1 MPLFLTKIVQIQM
14 AFLIRYVAGKGS
26 DTSGTIPF
34 LKMKNS
40 IAIGTYKNKQGIK
53 NEQGDT
59 VNVRACRS
67 RAHDC
72 SLSLLQSV

>member
-1 MPLFLTKIVQIQM
+1 MPLLLNKNVQIQM
-14 AFLIRYVAGKGS
+14 AFLIHYVEGKWS
-26 DTSGTIPF
+26 DTSGTVPL

-40 IAIGTYKNKQGIK
+40 ITIGTFKNKQGIK
-53 NEQGDT
+53 DEQGDT
-59 VNVRACRS
+59 VNVRVCRS

>member
-1 MPLFLTKIVQIQM
+1 M
-14 AFLIRYVAGKGS
+14 AFLICYVEGKGS
-26 DTSGTIPF
+26 DTSGTAPL
-34 LKMKNS
+34 LKMKFF

-59 VNVRACRS
+59 VNVRVCRS